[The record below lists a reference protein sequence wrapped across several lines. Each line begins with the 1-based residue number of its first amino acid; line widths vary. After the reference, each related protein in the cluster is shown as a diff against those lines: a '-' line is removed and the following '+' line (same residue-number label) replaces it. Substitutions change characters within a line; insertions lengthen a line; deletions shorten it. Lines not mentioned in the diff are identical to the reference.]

1 MRVLGIET
9 SCDETAAAIVE
20 DGRRPDRPLLLSG
33 RGLSESGS
41 CSGHLSGAPARAGT
55 PRAHAEPGL
64 SSAPDESP
72 GARDRMGP
80 DVRVLGIETSC
91 DETAAAIVEDGRR
104 PLADVVATQIEIHRR
119 WGGVVPELA
128 SRNHVVQVMPVVDE
142 ALSRAGLGPEG
153 IDAVAVTSGPGLVGA
168 LLVGVQAAKALAL
181 AWGKPLVRV
190 NHLEGHLVAAF
201 LAETPPTFPFLGLV
215 VSGGHT
221 SLYAA
226 RGFGDYALLGQT
238 RDDAAGEAFDKG
250 AKLLG
255 LPYPGGVAI
264 DRLAKEGDPAAIRFP
279 KAIVKGADLD
289 FSFSGLKTALLH
301 HVRKHGVPA
310 GQALADLC
318 ASYQEAIVRALV
330 EKAFR
335 AARRLQFERLVLSGG
350 VAANSRLRAATAA
363 RAAEYEGMQVFLP
376 PVKLCTDNAAMIAVA
391 GTHALERGE
400 RSGPELNADPAWR
413 L

>member
-1 MRVLGIET
+1 MRVLALET
-9 SCDETAAAIVE
+9 SCDETAAAVVE
-20 DGRRPDRPLLLSG
+20 DGRRVLS
-33 RGLSESGS
+33 
-41 CSGHLSGAPARAGT
+41 
-55 PRAHAEPGL
+55 
-64 SSAPDESP
+64 
-72 GARDRMGP
+72 
-80 DVRVLGIETSC
+80 
-91 DETAAAIVEDGRR
+91 
-104 PLADVVATQIEIHRR
+104 DVVSTQIEIHRR

-142 ALSRAGLGPEG
+142 ALARAGVGPEAL
-153 IDAVAVTSGPGLVGA
+153 DAIAVTSGPGLVGA
-168 LLVGVQAAKALAL
+168 LLVGVQVAKGLAL
-181 AWGKPLVRV
+181 AWDRPLVPV

-201 LAETPPTFPFLGLV
+201 LSEEPPSFPYLGLV

-226 RGFGDYALLGQT
+226 HAFGDYRLLGST

-264 DRLAKEGDPAAIRFP
+264 DRLAKGGDPAAVRFP
-279 KAIVKGADLD
+279 KAIVKGADLA

-301 HVRKHGVPA
+301 HVRSHGVPQ

-335 AARRLQFERLVLSGG
+335 AARRLQFERLVISGG
-350 VAANSRLRAATAA
+350 VAANSRLRAAMAEEAA
-363 RAAEYEGMQVFLP
+363 SYDDMKVLVP

-391 GTHALERGE
+391 GTHALARGL
-400 RSGPELNADPAWR
+400 RAGAGLNADPGWR

>member
-1 MRVLGIET
+1 MPTRVLAIET
-9 SCDETAAAIVE
+9 SCDETAAAVVE
-20 DGRRPDRPLLLSG
+20 DGRRALS
-33 RGLSESGS
+33 
-41 CSGHLSGAPARAGT
+41 
-55 PRAHAEPGL
+55 
-64 SSAPDESP
+64 
-72 GARDRMGP
+72 
-80 DVRVLGIETSC
+80 
-91 DETAAAIVEDGRR
+91 
-104 PLADVVATQIEIHRR
+104 DVVATQIDIHRR

-142 ALSRAGLGPEG
+142 ALARSGLGPDG

-201 LAETPPTFPFLGLV
+201 LAEVPPAFPYLGLV

-226 RGFGDYALLGQT
+226 HGFGDYRLLGQT

-301 HVRKHGVPA
+301 HVKKHGVPE
-310 GQALADLC
+310 GRALADLC

-335 AARRLQFERLVLSGG
+335 AARRLQFERLVLAGG
-350 VAANSRLRAATAA
+350 VAANSRLRAAATA
-363 RAAEYEGMQVFLP
+363 RAAEYEGMSVFIP

-391 GTHALERGE
+391 GTHALLRGE
-400 RSGPELNADPAWR
+400 RAGPDLNADPAWR

>member
-1 MRVLGIET
+1 VRVLAIET

-20 DGRRPDRPLLLSG
+20 DGRRALS
-33 RGLSESGS
+33 
-41 CSGHLSGAPARAGT
+41 
-55 PRAHAEPGL
+55 
-64 SSAPDESP
+64 
-72 GARDRMGP
+72 
-80 DVRVLGIETSC
+80 
-91 DETAAAIVEDGRR
+91 
-104 PLADVVATQIEIHRR
+104 DVVATQIEIHRR

-142 ALSRAGLGPEG
+142 ALARAGVSPGDL
-153 IDAVAVTSGPGLVGA
+153 DAIAVTSGPGLVGA
-168 LLVGVQAAKALAL
+168 LLVGVQVAKALAL

-201 LAETPPTFPFLGLV
+201 LSEKAPEFPYLGLV

-226 RGFGDYALLGQT
+226 RGFGDYTLLGHT

-264 DRLAKEGDPAAIRFP
+264 DRLAKEGDARAIRFP

-301 HVRKHGVPA
+301 HVRKHGVPE
-310 GQALADLC
+310 GRALADLC

-335 AARRLQFERLVLSGG
+335 AARRLQFDRLVLSGG
-350 VAANSRLRAATAA
+350 VAANSRLRAAVTE
-363 RAAEYEGMQVFLP
+363 RAGEYEGMQVFLP
-376 PVKLCTDNAAMIAVA
+376 APRLCTDNAAMIAVA
-391 GTHALERGE
+391 GTHAFLRGE
-400 RSGPELNADPAWR
+400 RAGPALNADPAWR

>member
-1 MRVLGIET
+1 MRILAIET

-20 DGRRPDRPLLLSG
+20 DGRR
-33 RGLSESGS
+33 
-41 CSGHLSGAPARAGT
+41 A
-55 PRAHAEPGL
+55 
-64 SSAPDESP
+64 
-72 GARDRMGP
+72 
-80 DVRVLGIETSC
+80 
-91 DETAAAIVEDGRR
+91 
-104 PLADVVATQIEIHRR
+104 LADVISTQIDIHRR

-142 ALSRAGLGPEG
+142 ALSRAGVGPDG
-153 IDAVAVTSGPGLVGA
+153 LDAIAVTSGPGLVGA

-181 AWGKPLVRV
+181 AWQKPLVRV

-201 LAETPPTFPFLGLV
+201 LSETAPAFPYLGLV

-226 RGFGDYALLGQT
+226 HGFGDYRLLGQT

-264 DRLAKEGDPAAIRFP
+264 DRLAKEGDARAIRFP

-301 HVRKHGVPA
+301 HVKKHGLPE
-310 GQALADLC
+310 GKGLADLC

-335 AARRLQFERLVLSGG
+335 AARRLQYDRLVLSGG
-350 VAANSRLRAATAA
+350 VAANSRLRGAVAERA
-363 RAAEYEGMQVFLP
+363 REYEGMEVFLP
-376 PVKLCTDNAAMIAVA
+376 APRLCTDNAAMIAVA
-391 GTHALERGE
+391 GTHAFLRGE
-400 RSGPELNADPAWR
+400 RAGADLNADPAWR

>member
-1 MRVLGIET
+1 VRLLAIET
-9 SCDETAAAIVE
+9 SCDETAAAVVE
-20 DGRRPDRPLLLSG
+20 DGRRALS
-33 RGLSESGS
+33 
-41 CSGHLSGAPARAGT
+41 
-55 PRAHAEPGL
+55 
-64 SSAPDESP
+64 
-72 GARDRMGP
+72 
-80 DVRVLGIETSC
+80 
-91 DETAAAIVEDGRR
+91 
-104 PLADVVATQIEIHRR
+104 DVVSTQIEIHRR

-142 ALSRAGLGPEG
+142 ALARAGVSPQA

-168 LLVGVQAAKALAL
+168 LLVGVQVAKALAA

-201 LAETPPTFPFLGLV
+201 LSEDAPAFPYLGLV

-226 RGFGDYALLGQT
+226 RAFGDYRLLGHT

-264 DRLAKEGDPAAIRFP
+264 DRLAKEGNAAAVRFP
-279 KAIVKGADLD
+279 KAIVKGAELD

-301 HVRKHGVPA
+301 HVRKHGVPE
-310 GQALADLC
+310 GRALADLC

-330 EKAFR
+330 DKLFR
-335 AARRLQFERLVLSGG
+335 AARRLQFERVVLSGG
-350 VAANSRLRAATAA
+350 VAANSRLRAAVAE
-363 RAAEYEGMQVFLP
+363 RAGEYEGMKVYLP
-376 PVKLCTDNAAMIAVA
+376 APRLCTDNAAMIAVA
-391 GTHALERGE
+391 GTHALLRGE
-400 RSGPELNADPAWR
+400 RAGPELSADPAWR

>member
-9 SCDETAAAIVE
+9 SCDETAAAVVE
-20 DGRRPDRPLLLSG
+20 DGRRALS
-33 RGLSESGS
+33 
-41 CSGHLSGAPARAGT
+41 
-55 PRAHAEPGL
+55 
-64 SSAPDESP
+64 
-72 GARDRMGP
+72 
-80 DVRVLGIETSC
+80 
-91 DETAAAIVEDGRR
+91 
-104 PLADVVATQIEIHRR
+104 DVVATQIDVHRR

-142 ALSRAGLGPEG
+142 ALTRAGVAPAAL
-153 IDAVAVTSGPGLVGA
+153 DAVAVTAGPGLVGA

-181 AWGKPLVRV
+181 AWEKPLVRV

-201 LAETPPTFPFLGLV
+201 LSEAPPAFPFLALV

-226 RGFGDYALLGQT
+226 RGFGDYRLLGRT

-255 LPYPGGVAI
+255 LPYPGGIAI
-264 DRLAKEGDPAAIRFP
+264 DGLAKEGDPRAVKFP
-279 KAIVKGADLD
+279 KAVVKGADLD

-301 HVRKHGVPA
+301 HVRRHGVPE
-310 GQALADLC
+310 GKALADVC

-350 VAANSRLRAATAA
+350 VAANSRLRAAVAE
-363 RAAEYEGMQVFLP
+363 RAAEYEGMQVFVP
-376 PVKLCTDNAAMIAVA
+376 APRLCTDNAAMIAVA
-391 GTHALERGE
+391 GTHALLRGE
-400 RSGPELNADPAWR
+400 RAGPELNADPAWR

>member
-1 MRVLGIET
+1 MKVLGIET
-9 SCDETAAAIVE
+9 SCDETASAVVE
-20 DGRRPDRPLLLSG
+20 DGRRALS
-33 RGLSESGS
+33 
-41 CSGHLSGAPARAGT
+41 
-55 PRAHAEPGL
+55 
-64 SSAPDESP
+64 
-72 GARDRMGP
+72 
-80 DVRVLGIETSC
+80 
-91 DETAAAIVEDGRR
+91 
-104 PLADVVATQIEIHRR
+104 DVVSTQIEIHRR

-142 ALSRAGLGPEG
+142 ALSRAGVTPSA

-168 LLVGVQAAKALAL
+168 LLVGVQVAKALAA
-181 AWGKPLVRV
+181 AWEKPLVRV

-201 LAETPPTFPFLGLV
+201 LGDEPPEFPYLGLV

-226 RGFGDYALLGQT
+226 RAFGDYRLLGHT

-264 DRLAKEGDPAAIRFP
+264 DRLAKEGDANAIRFP

-301 HVRKHGVPA
+301 HVKKHGVPQ
-310 GQALADLC
+310 GRALSDLC

-330 EKAFR
+330 EKLFR
-335 AARRLQFERLVLSGG
+335 AARRLQFERVVLSGG
-350 VAANSRLRAATAA
+350 VAANSRLRAAVAE
-363 RAAEYEGMQVFLP
+363 RAGTYEGMRLFLP
-376 PVKLCTDNAAMIAVA
+376 APKLCTDNAAMIAVA
-391 GTHALERGE
+391 GTHALLRGE
-400 RSGPELNADPAWR
+400 RAGPELSADPAWR

>member
-1 MRVLGIET
+1 MTRVLAIET
-9 SCDETAAAIVE
+9 SCDETAAAVVE
-20 DGRRPDRPLLLSG
+20 DGRRALS
-33 RGLSESGS
+33 
-41 CSGHLSGAPARAGT
+41 
-55 PRAHAEPGL
+55 
-64 SSAPDESP
+64 
-72 GARDRMGP
+72 
-80 DVRVLGIETSC
+80 
-91 DETAAAIVEDGRR
+91 
-104 PLADVVATQIEIHRR
+104 DVVATQIEIHRR

-142 ALSRAGLGPEG
+142 ALARAGVGPDG

-181 AWGKPLVRV
+181 AWEKPLVRV

-201 LAETPPTFPFLGLV
+201 LSETPPEFPYLGLV

-226 RGFGDYALLGQT
+226 RAFGDYHLLGQT

-264 DRLAKEGDPAAIRFP
+264 DGLAKEGDRNAIRFP
-279 KAIVKGADLD
+279 KAIVKGAELD

-301 HVRKHGVPA
+301 HVKKHGVPE
-310 GQALADLC
+310 GKGLADVC

-335 AARRLQFERLVLSGG
+335 AARGLQFERLVLSGG
-350 VAANSRLRAATAA
+350 VAANSRLRAAVAEK
-363 RAAEYEGMQVFLP
+363 AAEYEGMRVFLP
-376 PVKLCTDNAAMIAVA
+376 AVKLCTDNAAMIAVA
-391 GTHALERGE
+391 GTHALLRGE
-400 RSGPELNADPAWR
+400 RAGADLAADPAWR

>member
-1 MRVLGIET
+1 MKVLAIET
-9 SCDETAAAIVE
+9 SCDETAAAVVE
-20 DGRRPDRPLLLSG
+20 DGRRVLS
-33 RGLSESGS
+33 
-41 CSGHLSGAPARAGT
+41 
-55 PRAHAEPGL
+55 
-64 SSAPDESP
+64 
-72 GARDRMGP
+72 
-80 DVRVLGIETSC
+80 
-91 DETAAAIVEDGRR
+91 
-104 PLADVVATQIEIHRR
+104 DVVATQIEVHRR

-142 ALSRAGLGPEG
+142 AIVRSGVGPGG

-181 AWGKPLVRV
+181 SWRRPLVRV

-201 LAETPPTFPFLGLV
+201 LSEPPPAFPYLGLV

-226 RGFGDYALLGQT
+226 RGFGDYRLLGQT

-264 DRLAKEGDPAAIRFP
+264 DQLAREGDRKALRFP
-279 KAIVKGADLD
+279 KAIVKGAELD

-301 HVRKHGVPA
+301 HVKKHGVPQ
-310 GQALADLC
+310 GGALADLC

-335 AARRLQFERLVLSGG
+335 AARRLQFERLVVSGG
-350 VAANSRLRAATAA
+350 VAANSRLRAAVKE
-363 RAAEYEGMQVFLP
+363 RADEYEGMEVFVP
-376 PVKLCTDNAAMIAVA
+376 EPRLCTDNAAMIAVA
-391 GTHALERGE
+391 GTHALLRGE
-400 RSGPELNADPAWR
+400 RAGPELNADPGWR

>member
-9 SCDETAAAIVE
+9 SCDETAAAVVE
-20 DGRRPDRPLLLSG
+20 DGRRALS
-33 RGLSESGS
+33 
-41 CSGHLSGAPARAGT
+41 
-55 PRAHAEPGL
+55 
-64 SSAPDESP
+64 
-72 GARDRMGP
+72 
-80 DVRVLGIETSC
+80 
-91 DETAAAIVEDGRR
+91 
-104 PLADVVATQIEIHRR
+104 DVVATQIDIHRR

-142 ALSRAGLGPEG
+142 ALSRAGVGPEA

-201 LAETPPTFPFLGLV
+201 LSETPPAFPFLGVV

-221 SLYAA
+221 SLYAVRA
-226 RGFGDYALLGQT
+226 FGDYRLLGQT

-255 LPYPGGVAI
+255 LPYPGGIAI
-264 DRLAKEGDPAAIRFP
+264 DRLAKEGDAGAIRFP
-279 KAIVKGADLD
+279 KAIVKGSDLD

-301 HVRKHGVPA
+301 HVKKHGVPE

-335 AARRLQFERLVLSGG
+335 AARRLQFDRVVLSGG
-350 VAANSRLRAATAA
+350 VAANSRLRAAVAA
-363 RAAEYEGMQVFLP
+363 RAAEYEGMSVFLP
-376 PVKLCTDNAAMIAVA
+376 APRLCTDNAAMIAVA
-391 GTHALERGE
+391 GTHALLRGE
-400 RSGPELNADPAWR
+400 RAGPELNADPAWR